1 MVYQFF
7 LNSGPVLR
15 IPGVMDNLLW
25 TSPDPVLPEV
35 ARIFGHRLTLADSL
49 PTLRVALESLPR
61 RPKTSVGISDYS
73 TTMVMAGFLLYLHP
87 LPMVGPLTVLLNDF
101 PVFSSSSSSVLFSSV
116 DDNRGTIRDS
126 VCVRVTF
133 MAAGLD

>member
-1 MVYQFF
+1 
-7 LNSGPVLR
+7 
-15 IPGVMDNLLW
+15 MDNLLW

-126 VCVRVTF
+126 VRQSHSTGSRI
-133 MAAGLD
+133 GLAWI